1 MLEYKVTNKAKIKYQ
16 GVGTPLWDN
25 SDLDLLSHI
34 TLYPMIE
41 AVMYRG
47 SISISLPMVCGFIY
61 WP

>member
-34 TLYPMIE
+34 TLYPRIE

-47 SISISLPMVCGFIY
+47 SIPIS
-61 WP
+61 